1 MMILLIRTSL
11 YGDIIMSKLF
21 TAGELA
27 KIAGVSS
34 RTIRFYDEKGILK
47 PCGYSDGEYRL
58 YDEEAVLRLQQ
69 ILMFKYVGF
78 SLEEISRLM
87 NPGEKIDVGSMLDKQ
102 KDLMSKKREQ
112 IDRIIYA
119 LDKAKESCIRK
130 SFDLEHFS
138 AIMQLITR
146 NDMADKRYGFYE
158 RFSTRQEEWYQWR
171 FDNLELQENMYI
183 LDVGGGYGTPWM
195 RVWEQIPAGCTIVM
209 LDKDSKG
216 RDYLK
221 NHIKEYGYR
230 LAQGVTFTFWDADA
244 ELVIYEPEKYD
255 RILANHFW
263 GYIEDKIGLM
273 KKLQSA
279 LKPEGKL
286 FSTLPSTVN
295 EKDVECIV
303 EDFLKSLVKIG
314 VNANKLSEQVYIE
327 QCLKECFSSVNCNI
341 FVNELWIN
349 DEEAVYE
356 YLCDSDKE
364 LQRLL
369 EKKKIEFLYHIKT
382 RLITENVIKIRVD
395 GPMYVCEK

>member
-1 MMILLIRTSL
+1 
-11 YGDIIMSKLF
+11 MSKLF

-47 PCGYSDGEYRL
+47 PCGYSEGEYRL
-58 YDEEAVLRLQQ
+58 YDEEAILRLQQ

-87 NPGEKIDVGSMLDKQ
+87 DPNEKIDVGSMLDKQ
-102 KDLMSKKREQ
+102 MGLMSRKREQ

-119 LDKAKESCIRK
+119 LDKARISCMANQ
-130 SFDLEHFS
+130 FDPEQFS
-138 AIMQLITR
+138 AIMQLITK

-158 RFSTRQEEWYQWR
+158 RFSTKQEEWYQFR
-171 FDNLELQENMYI
+171 FDSLKLKENMYI

-195 RVWEQIPAGCTIVM
+195 KVWEQIPAGCTIVM

-221 NHIKEYGYR
+221 NHIKEYGNK
-230 LAQGVTFTFWDADA
+230 LAKGVTFLFWDADA
-244 ELVIYEPEKYD
+244 ELVSYEDEKYD

-263 GYIEDKIGLM
+263 GYIEDKVGLM
-273 KKLQSA
+273 KKLQKA
-279 LKPEGKL
+279 LKPDGRL
-286 FSTLPSTVN
+286 YSTVPSIVN
-295 EKDVECIV
+295 EEDVEGIV
-303 EDFLKSLVKIG
+303 EDFIKSHVKTGI
-314 VNANKLSEQVYIE
+314 NANKKVEQTYVE
-327 QCLKECFSSVNCNI
+327 QCLKKSFSNVDYSV

-364 LQRLL
+364 FQRLL
-369 EKKKIEFLYHIKT
+369 EKKKIEFLHHIKSH
-382 RLITENVIKIRVD
+382 LIVENVIKIRVE

>member
-1 MMILLIRTSL
+1 
-11 YGDIIMSKLF
+11 MSKLF

-58 YDEEAVLRLQQ
+58 YDEEAILRLQQ

-78 SLEEISRLM
+78 SLDEIARLM
-87 NPGEKIDVGSMLDKQ
+87 NPNEKMDVGSMLDKQ
-102 KDLMSKKREQ
+102 KELMSRKREQ

-119 LDKAKESCIRK
+119 LDKAKISCMEND
-130 SFDLEHFS
+130 FDPEHFS
-138 AIMQLITR
+138 AIMQLITK

-158 RFSTRQEEWYQWR
+158 RFSTRQEEWYQFR
-171 FDNLELQENMYI
+171 FDMLRLKENMCI

-195 RVWEQIPAGCTIVM
+195 KVWEQIPAGCTIVM

-221 NHIKEYGYR
+221 NHIKEYGSR
-230 LAQGVTFTFWDADA
+230 LAQGVTFLFWDADA
-244 ELVIYEPEKYD
+244 ELVAYEAEKYD

-263 GYIEDKIGLM
+263 GYIDDKVGLM
-273 KKLQSA
+273 KNLQIA
-279 LKPEGKL
+279 LKPDGKL
-286 FSTLPSTVN
+286 YSTVPSIVN
-295 EKDVECIV
+295 ENDVEGIV
-303 EDFLKSLVKIG
+303 EEFIKSRVKTGI
-314 VNANKLSEQVYIE
+314 NANKMVEQAYVE
-327 QCLKECFSSVNCNI
+327 QCLKECFSSVEYHV
-341 FVNELWIN
+341 FVNELWFN

-364 LQRLL
+364 FQRLL
-369 EKKKIEFLYHIKT
+369 EKKKIEFLHHIKS

>member
-1 MMILLIRTSL
+1 
-11 YGDIIMSKLF
+11 MSKLF

-47 PCGYSDGEYRL
+47 PCGYSEGEYRL
-58 YDEEAVLRLQQ
+58 YDEEAILRLQQ

-78 SLEEISRLM
+78 SLEEISKLM
-87 NPGEKIDVGSMLDKQ
+87 NPNKKIDIGSMLDKQ
-102 KDLMSKKREQ
+102 KDLMCRKREQ

-119 LDKAKESCIRK
+119 LDKAKVSCMENR
-130 SFDLEHFS
+130 FDPEHFS
-138 AIMQLITR
+138 AIMQLVTK

-158 RFSTRQEEWYQWR
+158 RFSTRQEEWYQFR
-171 FDNLELQENMYI
+171 FDTLGLKENMCI

-221 NHIKEYGYR
+221 NHIKEYGAN
-230 LAQGVTFTFWDADA
+230 LAKGVTFLFWDADA
-244 ELVIYEPEKYD
+244 ELVSYEEEKYD

-263 GYIEDKIGLM
+263 GYIDDKVCLM
-273 KKLQSA
+273 KKLQKA
-279 LKPEGKL
+279 LKSDGRL
-286 FSTLPSTVN
+286 YSTVPSIVN
-295 EKDVECIV
+295 EEDVVGIV
-303 EDFLKSLVKIG
+303 EDFIKSHVKTGI
-314 VNANKLSEQVYIE
+314 NANKVVEQAYVE
-327 QCLKECFSSVNCNI
+327 HCLKECFSNVDYNVFI
-341 FVNELWIN
+341 NELWIN

-364 LQRLL
+364 FQRLL
-369 EKKKIEFLYHIKT
+369 EKKKIEFLHHIKS
-382 RLITENVIKIRVD
+382 RLITEDFIKIRVN